1 MNRFSTALLGAAAL
15 CSSAVAA
22 SAQSQGWHPVN
33 DAMLQNPDP
42 GDWLQWRRTQ
52 DSWGYS
58 PLDQIN
64 RNNVNQLQ
72 LVWSWGINAGASEEA
87 PLVHDGIMFIP
98 NPGGGVQAVN
108 AVTGDFL
115 WEYRRQY
122 QSPQLSVGAMR
133 SIALYGDKVFV
144 NTRDAHIVALD
155 ARTGAVIWDHMVADH
170 ALGYEY
176 SSGPIIAKGHLCRR
190 HDGLYPLQERCVLHL
205 GP

>member
-1 MNRFSTALLGAAAL
+1 MNKVSTALLGAAAL
-15 CSSAVAA
+15 CAGAVAA
-22 SAQSQGWHPVN
+22 SAQSQALRPVT

-72 LVWSWGINAGASEEA
+72 LVWSWGINPGASEEA

-115 WEYRRQY
+115 
-122 QSPQLSVGAMR
+122 
-133 SIALYGDKVFV
+133 
-144 NTRDAHIVALD
+144 
-155 ARTGAVIWDHMVADH
+155 
-170 ALGYEY
+170 
-176 SSGPIIAKGHLCRR
+176 
-190 HDGLYPLQERCVLHL
+190 
-205 GP
+205 